1 MQQQNNE
8 TWNFPKSDDFN
19 KVQQTEKEIS
29 AIEELAE
36 LELSAAKQLLAELSM
51 IKKHVYDS
59 GTLTPMLLIQMKQ
72 IVRGLVNKY
81 NLAGLLL
88 DQEVEVKLS
97 DYSKYPNIEFKYTPE
112 LKLMMAKVVK
122 QVTENKEVK

>member
-1 MQQQNNE
+1 MQQQN
-8 TWNFPKSDDFN
+8 TTQWNFPKSEDFN
-19 KVQQTEKEIS
+19 KTQHTEEQIQS
-29 AIEELAE
+29 NIELEELE
-36 LELSAAKQLLAELSM
+36 FSAAKQLLAELSM

-72 IVRGLVNKY
+72 IVRGLINKY
-81 NLAGLLL
+81 HLAGLLL
-88 DQEVEVKLS
+88 DQNVETKLS

-112 LKLMMAKVVK
+112 LKLMMLKVVK